1 MILEIITAEIS
12 DSWNNFNMN
21 IKITHNW
28 LLDYL
33 ETNANPDEIREYLS
47 LCGPSIES
55 VEKIGN
61 DYIYDIEI
69 ISNRIDYASVLGIA
83 QEAVAILP
91 MFGKKAK
98 LKSNP
103 LKDLKFSKIKEG
115 KGYDLKVEIRNPDL
129 VSRFTAIIY
138 DEIVIKDSPDFIKD
152 RLAKA
157 GVKIINNVVDVSN
170 YLMLTFGQP
179 IHMFDYDKIID
190 HRMIVRE
197 SKKGEKLVTLDEK
210 EITLPGGDVVIEDG
224 SGKLIDLCG
233 IMGGLNSAITSKT
246 KRVLL
251 FVQTYNKSKIR
262 KTTMTTGQRTIAA
275 TFFEKGLDEERVEAT
290 TVTASELIEKYCQGK
305 IVSKIQDI
313 YPEKYQGKVI
323 EINQEKFD
331 RLIGIKIDPKTI
343 ITILTNLGFSVDK
356 KAEKYF
362 VAVPSHRKYDIT
374 IQEDLVEEVARI
386 YGYHNIP
393 SLLQPPAYV
402 EQPKEMENLFVFQ
415 NRIKTFLKHLGLN
428 EVINYSMISKKMIE
442 DWPLNIKDHLRLS
455 NTISEEIEY
464 MRKTLLPSLYKNI
477 KENTGKKETLRLF
490 EIAKIYIPRKNDL
503 PQENYNLGIA
513 VNTDYFEL
521 KGIIEAVY
529 KELNVGSINKL
540 PLPKITE
547 KNNVFMAEIDFQQL
561 IDNYKQFP
569 KYQPINPFAVI
580 KLDKTF
586 ELGPKMTYEVI
597 RSLAEQSKLMQKIEV
612 VTLYENK
619 LTLRF
624 YYSSTSRNITEEE
637 AKKELEKI

>member
-1 MILEIITAEIS
+1 
-12 DSWNNFNMN
+12 MN